1 MRIKRARDFC
11 GRARPRTF
19 SHRRVSTTYDLHPQR
34 SAPGPGVRRTIP
46 PARSSEAPRPGD
58 DVRAVCRAL
67 AVGRCLF
74 FVTRAGTAALARP
87 KVKFIAKEP
96 LTRGSIIG
104 SSAHDCLTMV
114 AMASSSLDAP
124 MVGSRAPCLVGMS
137 YRTRTRVCARR
148 QLGVS

>member
-1 MRIKRARDFC
+1 MRVRAPFLT
-11 GRARPRTF
+11 GEL
-19 SHRRVSTTYDLHPQR
+19 VQLTTY
-34 SAPGPGVRRTIP
+34 IP
-46 PARSSEAPRPGD
+46 SGAPRGPAYDPASALERGAEAGRR
-58 DVRAVCRAL
+58 RACRL
-67 AVGRCLF
+67 PSVGHCLF

-87 KVKFIAKEP
+87 KVKFVAKEP

-114 AMASSSLDAP
+114 AVASSSLDAP

>member
-19 SHRRVSTTYDLHPQR
+19 SHRRVSTTYIPSGAR
-34 SAPGPGVRRTIP
+34 SAPGSGVRTTIP
-46 PARSSEAPRPGD
+46 PQRERGD